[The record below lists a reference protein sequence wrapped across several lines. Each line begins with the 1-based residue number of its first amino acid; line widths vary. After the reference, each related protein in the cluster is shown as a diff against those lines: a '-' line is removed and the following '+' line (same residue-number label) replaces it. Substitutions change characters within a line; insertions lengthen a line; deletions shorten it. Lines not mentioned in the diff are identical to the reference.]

1 MLKFVDFFSLYLY
14 NNRMVKKV
22 TIHDIAREA
31 GVSSAT
37 VSYIINNRPDKS
49 ISEQTRQK
57 VLHLVNLYNYKPGAF
72 AKNLRASP
80 DSKLISVYTGKT
92 DNALYNGE
100 FMYFVESLQ
109 KVFPNEK
116 YGIILSG
123 MPYRHLDNVDAIIAY
138 NIDRDSFITIGKFNY
153 VPLISVDCIVKDTLF
168 FQITADLNKLK
179 NQAMER
185 FGNDFCFAC
194 LTPLDGSLKE
204 EILSIFDNVIFVE
217 SMSDLNTLNNRKKIL
232 TTDKIIM
239 EYLSDGNHQVYFPDT
254 LMQNKCEQTL
264 TCLEKVLQ
272 RVPFDTHYYKV

>member
-1 MLKFVDFFSLYLY
+1 
-14 NNRMVKKV
+14 MVKKV

-80 DSKLISVYTGKT
+80 DSKLISVYTGKVG
-92 DNALYNGE
+92 NALYNGD
-100 FMYFVESLQ
+100 FMYFVENLQ
-109 KVFPNEK
+109 KVFPTEK
-116 YGIILSG
+116 YGIVLSG

-138 NIDRDSFITIGKFNY
+138 NIDRDSFLEIGKCNY

-168 FQITADLNKLK
+168 FQITADFNKLK
-179 NQAMER
+179 EE
-185 FGNDFCFAC
+185 GIKHLGKDFCFAC
-194 LTPLDGSLKE
+194 LTPSDSSLKE
-204 EILSIFDNVIFVE
+204 EILSTFDKVVFAE
-217 SMSDLNTLNNRKKIL
+217 SMNDLQALHDAGKIL
-232 TTDKIIM
+232 TPNKIIM
-239 EYLSDGNHQVYFPDT
+239 EYLGNSHQVYFPDT
-254 LMQNKCEQTL
+254 LMQSKCEHTF
-264 TCLEKVLQ
+264 TCLEKVLE